1 MGKSKGEH
9 MKKILSI
16 LSVLLVAGMLA
27 GSLAF
32 LPASNAKA
40 QGTIDGALTNAYK
53 FEQTW
58 MSKQQ
63 TAMDKAAQASAKVQE
78 LIDKASVSGLDVT
91 ALQSALGAFNGSMSS
106 VNVEHHSAAS
116 ALSAH
121 NGFDAGGNVTN
132 RQAARETVTTARR
145 ALGNAHMTMTQA
157 TWALRDAVKAWKNA
171 TFPQG

>member
-1 MGKSKGEH
+1 

-32 LPASNAKA
+32 IPASNAMA
-40 QGTIDGALTNAYK
+40 QENIDGALTTAYNY
-53 FEQTW
+53 ELTW
-58 MSKQQ
+58 LSKQQ
-63 TAMDKAAQASAKVQE
+63 TAMDKATQASAKTQE
-78 LIDKASVSGLDVT
+78 LIDKASASGLDVT
-91 ALQSALGAFNGSMSS
+91 ALQNALGAFNGSMSG
-106 VNVEHHSAAS
+106 VNAEHQSAAS
-116 ALSAH
+116 VLSAH
-121 NGFDAGGNVTN
+121 NGFDAGGNVTD

>member
-1 MGKSKGEH
+1 

-16 LSVLLVAGMLA
+16 LSVLLVAGILA

-32 LPASNAKA
+32 VPASSAMA
-40 QGTIDGALTNAYK
+40 QENIEQALTKAYD

-58 MSKQQ
+58 LSKQQ
-63 TAMDKAAQASAKVQE
+63 TAIDKATQASAKVQE
-78 LIDKASVSGLDVT
+78 LIDKAAASGLDVT
-91 ALQSALGAFNGSMSS
+91 ALQNALGSFDASMSS
-106 VNVEHHSAAS
+106 VNAEHQSAAS

-121 NGFDAGGNVTN
+121 NGFDESGNVTD

-157 TWALRDAVKAWKNA
+157 TWALRDAIEAWKNA
-171 TFPQG
+171 NFPQG